1 MSLHNIFPFGAL
13 FVAVAL
19 ASISVMARREQAG
32 YEGTS
37 KTYRMERTLVY
48 VCVFLALAMALTA
61 VFFVIQAR
69 YYHGRHGSDIGVPA
83 IIGILSAV
91 CAYVWSIYEVRFD
104 DAVLRIGLYARVSL
118 PYSNIQ
124 EICEIRG
131 QGSPRAKLVTT
142 SGRVVNV
149 WSNLVG
155 FDSAMSRLR
164 SKCPSALFRTTG
176 PRSVKRTRSVS

>member
-1 MSLHNIFPFGAL
+1 MSLHNIFPFGAP

-19 ASISVMARREQAG
+19 ALISVMARREQARH
-32 YEGTS
+32 EDTS
-37 KTYRMERTLVY
+37 KTYRMERALVY
-48 VCVFLALAMALTA
+48 VCALLASAMALTA

-69 YYHGRHGSDIGVPA
+69 YYHGRHGSDVGVPA

-104 DAVLRIGLYARVSL
+104 DAVLQIGLYARVSL
-118 PYSNIQ
+118 PYPNIQ

-164 SKCPSALFRTTG
+164 SKCPSALFRTTCTRPG
-176 PRSVKRTRSVS
+176 KRTRSVS